1 MVAAALRNA
10 LRVTGKTLP
19 EVRIVVSGVGAA
31 GTAIIK
37 LLQAQGARN
46 IVGCDRNGAVHPG
59 SVARDDMRRWLQQN
73 TNPDGLTGTLV
84 EVLKGADV
92 FIGVSAPNLLQG
104 ADIATMA
111 TDAIVFALANPVPE
125 VDPLA
130 AREHAAVVAT
140 GRSDFSNQINNVL
153 AFPGFF
159 RGLLDTGASDIT
171 QEMLIAA
178 AEAIADAVT
187 PEELN
192 PSYIVPSVFDP
203 AVAPA
208 VAAAIRQLSGAAE
221 GCRHPR
227 RLEVAEPA
235 RHGPARSA
243 PPRFVV
249 KPAESERTVSDT
261 STDSAAVEVRGP
273 AVPRSGDILTTDA
286 VAFVADLQRRFG
298 RRRDELLA
306 SAYRTPRRGRPHR
319 AAGLPARHRADP
331 ARDWVV
337 AAAPADLVDRRV
349 EITGPPEPKMAINAL
364 NSGAKV
370 WLADLEDANTPHW
383 SNVIGGQVTLFDA
396 IRRRLEFTSPEGK
409 AYRLVTDRPLA
420 VIVAR
425 PRGWHFDERHLFV
438 DGAPAV
444 GALVDFG
451 LYFFHNATGIDHPGQ
466 RSLLLS

>member
-10 LRVTGKTLP
+10 LRVTGKSLP

-73 TNPDGLTGTLV
+73 TNPDGLTGSLV
-84 EVLKGADV
+84 DVLKGADV

-104 ADIATMA
+104 SDIATMA

-203 AVAPA
+203 TVAPA
-208 VAAAIRQLSGAAE
+208 VAAAIRQLSGGVEACRRPGHLSVA
-221 GCRHPR
+221 GCPM
-227 RLEVAEPA
+227 V
-235 RHGPARSA
+235 GPVRPTSSS
-243 PPRFVV
+243 VQ
-249 KPAESERTVSDT
+249 PAESERAVSDT
-261 STDSAAVEVRGP
+261 STDTAPSRSAARGP
-273 AVPRSGDILTTDA
+273 AVGRHPD
-286 VAFVADLQRRFG
+286 RRCAG
-298 RRRDELLA
+298 LRRR
-306 SAYRTPRRGRPHR
+306 
-319 AAGLPARHRADP
+319 
-331 ARDWVV
+331 V
-337 AAAPADLVDRRV
+337 AAAIR
-349 EITGPPEPKMAINAL
+349 PP
-364 NSGAKV
+364 
-370 WLADLEDANTPHW
+370 T
-383 SNVIGGQVTLFDA
+383 
-396 IRRRLEFTSPEGK
+396 
-409 AYRLVTDRPLA
+409 
-420 VIVAR
+420 
-425 PRGWHFDERHLFV
+425 
-438 DGAPAV
+438 
-444 GALVDFG
+444 
-451 LYFFHNATGIDHPGQ
+451 
-466 RSLLLS
+466 